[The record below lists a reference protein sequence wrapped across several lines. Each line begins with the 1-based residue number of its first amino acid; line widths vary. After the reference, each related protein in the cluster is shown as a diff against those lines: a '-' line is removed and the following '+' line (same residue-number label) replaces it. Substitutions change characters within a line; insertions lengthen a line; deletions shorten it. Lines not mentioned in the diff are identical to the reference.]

1 MTKATLIKAEFI
13 WVSNRFRGSIQYH
26 HCKRHA
32 SIQADMMLEKKLRV
46 LHLVRKLSRRL
57 SPRQLGGCS
66 LWRAAITFT
75 ILRWR
80 WLRSA
85 LCHLNKEQAICACAK
100 SKNPP
105 KVTSPFP
112 GHRSIPQ
119 GTSPTPG
126 VFSLSLGCMRIVGVA
141 TSPSLDTS
149 PKSI

>member
-26 HCKRHA
+26 HCKRHV

-80 WLRSA
+80 WLCSA
-85 LCHLNKEQAICACAK
+85 LCHLNKEQAICTCAK

-112 GHRSIPQ
+112 G
-119 GTSPTPG
+119 
-126 VFSLSLGCMRIVGVA
+126 
-141 TSPSLDTS
+141 TSPSPRALAQ
-149 PKSI
+149 PLGCLAYP

>member
-26 HCKRHA
+26 HCKRHV

-85 LCHLNKEQAICACAK
+85 LCHLNKEQAICTCAK

-112 GHRSIPQ
+112 GTGP
-119 GTSPTPG
+119 SPRALAQP
-126 VFSLSLGCMRIVGVA
+126 LGCLA
-141 TSPSLDTS
+141 YP
-149 PKSI
+149 

>member
-1 MTKATLIKAEFI
+1 MTKATSIKSEFI

-85 LCHLNKEQAICACAK
+85 LCHLNKEQAICTCAK

-105 KVTSPFP
+105 KVTSLFP
-112 GHRSIPQ
+112 GHWSISRALAQPLGALAYPQ
-119 GTSPTPG
+119 G
-126 VFSLSLGCMRIVGVA
+126 A
-141 TSPSLDTS
+141 
-149 PKSI
+149 

>member
-80 WLRSA
+80 WLHSA

-112 GHRSIPQ
+112 GHRSISRALAQPLGALAYPQ
-119 GTSPTPG
+119 G
-126 VFSLSLGCMRIVGVA
+126 A
-141 TSPSLDTS
+141 
-149 PKSI
+149 

>member
-26 HCKRHA
+26 HCKRHVR
-32 SIQADMMLEKKLRV
+32 IQADMMLEKKLRV

-105 KVTSPFP
+105 KVTSPFL

-126 VFSLSLGCMRIVGVA
+126 AFSLSLGCMRFVGVA

>member
-26 HCKRHA
+26 HCKRHVR
-32 SIQADMMLEKKLRV
+32 IQADMMLEKKLRV

-105 KVTSPFP
+105 KVTSPFL

-126 VFSLSLGCMRIVGVA
+126 AFSLSLGCMRIVGVA
-141 TSPSLDTS
+141 TVLV
-149 PKSI
+149 